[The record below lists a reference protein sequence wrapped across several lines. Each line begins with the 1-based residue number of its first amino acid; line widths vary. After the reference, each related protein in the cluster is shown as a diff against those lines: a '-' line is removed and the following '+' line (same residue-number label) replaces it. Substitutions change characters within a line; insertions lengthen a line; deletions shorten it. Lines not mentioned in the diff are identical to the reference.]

1 MAPAP
6 SSIFAQL
13 NIIIDQNGASYCII
27 TPTYSKCVI
36 AAVQNHAILY
46 EYPVSSKDLSC
57 YLSNYDIKTRGIS
70 IRAWGYYLT

>member
-36 AAVQNHAILY
+36 AARKI
-46 EYPVSSKDLSC
+46 
-57 YLSNYDIKTRGIS
+57 TRY
-70 IRAWGYYLT
+70 ATYYTMRLRLNFGTTE